1 MKRASIDLS
10 LTLTLAAKT
19 GGKLDLLQLDCQ
31 RMPWLNE
38 DNRLP
43 KLLKTALNYK
53 KSPKQKIKPEK
64 IREIARGEI
73 KQLLSDEGIKV
84 NPVVDTLHLKEHS
97 ANALRKFS
105 VRQKDGWLEL
115 TKHEKVVKGESANVS
130 EEDLDVLPPPLNF
143 HPNPDERQLKL
154 NLNLKKELWLKEIR
168 LVSGRKTLAVEPV
181 EKLLLKGKREVK
193 IPCPAY
199 GNYDLI
205 ANQEECTIKFVLGT
219 GKGRMIA
226 KKVSC
231 RVHELPEK
239 VESLFVDMGS
249 TKTKMIRISTEC
261 DGSFSSEKFH
271 DWFQGLNECKVAEEK
286 GLPRH
291 ALSRNWQTEEFIS
304 RHGLSQI
311 EKETLVAKN
320 DEELAV
326 WLGDSVSRLA
336 AHFKELGDVVW
347 SFPAMKENE
356 RDFDSISRQA
366 TEIAKTDM
374 LGEVKLVREHEAI
387 HLRFRHALRQLGE
400 KGQSNR
406 EEWKGRQ
413 ARNKQHDK
421 AWKEYESKWFISKLF
436 SSEPKTRH
444 EEGPELDERFYDY
457 IDIFSDKLK
466 NYIIVDAGGLTLDV
480 KCQFDEDEM
489 GESFAA
495 GSEVLTEEVRKLLAS
510 KRGKEVTVL
519 EARKEKEET
528 CRKGEKGNNSLAKK
542 CEEVTKEIYAKPL
555 EDIVKWVGQ
564 RLERSKKKTIPVI
577 LSGGGMENRFLTQM
591 IRKAVKIPGL
601 KETRFPIFDSLRI
614 AQLLHEEP
622 DLRKLGLNRFYLAS
636 VAFDSTGRTKPVV
649 AWDVSAG
656 LLEFFGDENS

>member
-19 GGKLDLLQLDCQ
+19 GGKLDLLQIDCL

-43 KLLKTALNYK
+43 KLLKTALIHK

-105 VRQKDGWLEL
+105 VPQKDGWLKQ

-130 EEDLDVLPPPLNF
+130 EEDLDVSSPPLNF
-143 HPNPDERQLKL
+143 HPHPDKRQLKL
-154 NLNLKKELWLKEIR
+154 VLNLKKRLWLKEIR
-168 LVSGRKTLAVEPV
+168 LVSGRKILASETV
-181 EKLLLKGKREVK
+181 EKLLPKGKHELK
-193 IPCPAY
+193 APCPGY
-199 GNYDLI
+199 RDYKLV
-205 ANQEECTIKFVLGT
+205 ANNDKCSIKFVVGT
-219 GKGRMIA
+219 GKGPMIA
-226 KKVSC
+226 KKVPC
-231 RVHELPEK
+231 NVHELPEK

-249 TKTKMIRISTEC
+249 TRTKMIRVTTEC
-261 DGSFSSEKFH
+261 GGSFSSKKFY
-271 DWFQGLNECKVAEEK
+271 DWFQDLNECKVAEEK

-291 ALSRNWQTEEFIS
+291 AKSCNWPTEGFIS
-304 RHGLSQI
+304 LHGLSQMA
-311 EKETLVAKN
+311 KATLVAKN

-347 SFPAMKENE
+347 SFPSMKENE
-356 RDFDSISRQA
+356 RDFASISRQA

-374 LGEVKLVREHEAI
+374 LGEVKLVCEHEAI
-387 HLRFRHALRQLGE
+387 NLRFRHALRQLGE
-400 KGQSNR
+400 KGQLDL
-406 EEWKGRQ
+406 EDWEGRQ
-413 ARNKQHDK
+413 ARNKQHEK
-421 AWKEYESKWFISKLF
+421 AKKEYEGKWFITKLF
-436 SSEPKTRH
+436 SSEPKTKR
-444 EEGPELDERFYDY
+444 EEGSDVDERFNDY
-457 IDIFSDKLK
+457 IELLSDKFK
-466 NYIIVDAGGLTLDV
+466 NYIIIDAGGLTLEV
-480 KCQFDEDEM
+480 KCQFDGEDM
-489 GESFAA
+489 GKSFAA
-495 GSEVLTEEVRKLLAS
+495 GSEDLTEEVRKLLAS
-510 KRGKEVTVL
+510 KRSKEVTVL
-519 EARKEKEET
+519 EARNEKEET
-528 CRKGEKGNNSLAKK
+528 CRKGEKSNDYLAKK
-542 CEEVTKEIYAKPL
+542 CAEVTKEIYAKPL

-577 LSGGGMENRFLTQM
+577 LSGGGTENRFLIQM
-591 IRKAVKIPGL
+591 IRNAVNNRGH

-614 AQLLHEEP
+614 AGLLNEEP
-622 DLRKLGLNRFYLAS
+622 DLKQLGLNRFYLAS